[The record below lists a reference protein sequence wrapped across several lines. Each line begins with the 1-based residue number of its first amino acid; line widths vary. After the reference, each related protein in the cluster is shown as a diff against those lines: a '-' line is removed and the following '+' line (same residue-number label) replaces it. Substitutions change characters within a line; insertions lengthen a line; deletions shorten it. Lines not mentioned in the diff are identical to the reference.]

1 MFSLVVNSA
10 SEAKSPKIPVPK
22 GAAIVLFFIIPTL
35 LPVIVDDDFLFPHLK
50 QCVTRKTS
58 MQCNERLKSRLTW
71 QLSSSS
77 PSGQSGT
84 WSHTFCEFQVLVDQM
99 EDTANLHLDCLHV
112 EADEVAIL
120 LVPAVAAVLPS
131 VAHLRIVDAR
141 RVAAPPIQLGVTV

>member
-1 MFSLVVNSA
+1 MCIVYTNKVAQVQMDTNKRQ
-10 SEAKSPKIPVPK
+10 EARS
-22 GAAIVLFFIIPTL
+22 
-35 LPVIVDDDFLFPHLK
+35 
-50 QCVTRKTS
+50 
-58 MQCNERLKSRLTW
+58 TW

-84 WSHTFCEFQVLVDQM
+84 WSHTFCGFQVLVDEI
-99 EDTANLHLDCLHV
+99 EDTTNLHLDCLHV

-131 VAHLRIVDAR
+131 VAHLRVVDAR